1 MMQIR
6 TNAYALTPA
15 VKSCI
20 VCNNLVKPLNVSMH
34 HMFHVTVKDF
44 VTSFSS
50 NMQCRKAIS
59 WYMILFSL
67 QHHTVRCSKLKYI
80 FLLNDATKTVSIEIK
95 EYIVKNITYFFPES
109 RNASNS
115 AAILQQRAWRL
126 CDEEHSVTLRWP
138 SGRKDHKNVILGF
151 SLRQTEKVYM
161 TLELKSDMIVKQF
174 LLYVVKMKIKW
185 EYFYFYFFCNINFK
199 LKVFW
204 SFSILSWVVCS

>member
-1 MMQIR
+1 
-6 TNAYALTPA
+6 
-15 VKSCI
+15 
-20 VCNNLVKPLNVSMH
+20 
-34 HMFHVTVKDF
+34 MFRCTICLMLLSKILWQV
-44 VTSFSS
+44 FSS